1 MEPDAY
7 DIWRDDIDDAIFDAR
22 AAAEMIGM
30 DGERFRSVAEAAW
43 DLTPPVIPMTLL
55 GANNRVACH
64 LMRARALYQGI
75 RPTDDVWRQDFLDR
89 CDNLFAMRIV
99 TLTEPV

>member
-1 MEPDAY
+1 MELDSY

-30 DGERFRSVAEAAW
+30 NDERFRSVAEAAW
-43 DLTPPVIPMTLL
+43 DLTPPIIPMTLL
-55 GANNRVACH
+55 GANNRVARH
-64 LMRARALYQGI
+64 LMRARALYQDI
-75 RPTDDVWRQDFLDR
+75 RPNDEVWRKDFLDR
-89 CDNLFAMRIV
+89 CDNLFAVRIV